1 MSDQEIER
9 IKKLLDQYHNWP
21 DLYMF
26 KFVVPSDNQK
36 IAQVEALFNAE
47 TAEIRLKPSS
57 KGNYTA
63 ITIKEV
69 MLSAQSILDIYSKAR
84 EIEGLI
90 AL

>member
-1 MSDQEIER
+1 MSDKEIER
-9 IKKLLDQYHNWP
+9 IKKILDNYHKWP

-47 TAEIRLKPSS
+47 TSEIRLKPSS
-57 KGNYTA
+57 KGTYTA
-63 ITIKEV
+63 ITIREV
-69 MLSAQSILDIYSKAR
+69 MVSAQSVLDIYSKAYQ
-84 EIEGLI
+84 IEGLI

>member
-1 MSDQEIER
+1 MSDKEIER
-9 IKKLLDQYHNWP
+9 IKKLLDDHHQWP

-26 KFVVPSDNQK
+26 KFVIPSDNQK
-36 IAQVEALFNAE
+36 LAQIEALFNAE
-47 TAEIRLKPSS
+47 TAEIRHKPSS

-69 MLSAQSILDIYSKAR
+69 MLSAQSVLDVYEKAR